1 MIVPSTQVLFTK
13 NVALVTGPNDPTT
26 ARKLKAW
33 IGGMP
38 SYGKDIPLLDIARI
52 RPPIGMELDG
62 ASGTCRYI
70 GDKNWPT
77 MLHEALS
84 SSMTAGSGSSS
95 IFVRVCQDGDTAH
108 VCGTHEKE
116 LLEALMID
124 NTTDHKGVRS
134 IFQVR
139 IFDLRPASN
148 VNDADIDAALDAARH
163 FAHRSQ
169 LGVQVNQASLSP
181 LSSTCYTDTTT
192 AIHRRTCDANFAM
205 IDQLMSKCRIQ
216 IERRGAGVSP
226 VASVRLPRVSR
237 CVVTGARTETL
248 AVFAGVVG
256 TYVHASIGATCP
268 PPSSASTVEPQR
280 QMWGGRRDS
289 TTPPAAGV
297 HPRNRRSAS
306 PADWLGPPPRTSM
319 FGSAMSETDVL
330 NIQNID
336 GDALVPPSSI
346 TPPPIAPHEPAMVVN
361 VTMAVNDDAM
371 EPTTRRVSID
381 DRAGGLP
388 QPSTT
393 VIPPAWVCCT
403 HGEHHEHLTQWYQ
416 WLIGHCGCD
425 ESSIMSFFALL
436 QYNPD
441 AYAACT
447 QIIEEIA
454 GTEDRA
460 YIRNYSAKLA
470 RLVNTARNRV
480 HPDGSE
486 HAGKPVVVV
495 EADTW

>member
-1 MIVPSTQVLFTK
+1 
-13 NVALVTGPNDPTT
+13 
-26 ARKLKAW
+26 
-33 IGGMP
+33 
-38 SYGKDIPLLDIARI
+38 
-52 RPPIGMELDG
+52 
-62 ASGTCRYI
+62 
-70 GDKNWPT
+70 
-77 MLHEALS
+77 
-84 SSMTAGSGSSS
+84 
-95 IFVRVCQDGDTAH
+95 
-108 VCGTHEKE
+108 
-116 LLEALMID
+116 
-124 NTTDHKGVRS
+124 
-134 IFQVR
+134 
-139 IFDLRPASN
+139 
-148 VNDADIDAALDAARH
+148 
-163 FAHRSQ
+163 
-169 LGVQVNQASLSP
+169 
-181 LSSTCYTDTTT
+181 
-192 AIHRRTCDANFAM
+192 
-205 IDQLMSKCRIQ
+205 
-216 IERRGAGVSP
+216 
-226 VASVRLPRVSR
+226 
-237 CVVTGARTETL
+237 
-248 AVFAGVVG
+248 
-256 TYVHASIGATCP
+256 
-268 PPSSASTVEPQR
+268 
-280 QMWGGRRDS
+280 
-289 TTPPAAGV
+289 
-297 HPRNRRSAS
+297 
-306 PADWLGPPPRTSM
+306 M
-319 FGSAMSETDVL
+319 FGSAMSETDVI

-403 HGEHHEHLTQWYQ
+403 NGEHHEHLTQWYQ

-454 GTEDRA
+454 DTEDRVD
-460 YIRNYSAKLA
+460 IRNYSAKLA
-470 RLVNTARNRV
+470 RLVDTARKRV